1 MKRRRFL
8 HRIGSILAVLGVTEA
23 EWLTLGNRYYQ
34 ALAQP
39 SSRKLALLIGI
50 NQYPQMPALSGCLMD
65 VELQRELLIHR
76 FGFQGSDI
84 LTLTEEQ
91 ASREFIEAAF
101 LDHLGKQA
109 KPDDVVVFHFSG
121 YGSRVK
127 LETSPDRMQNALMTA
142 NVSQNSQDD
151 KIVNYILEETLLLL
165 LRSLPTDRVT
175 AVLDTSYYAPS
186 TVLGLKTRALQE
198 SLEAKLAAD
207 ELDLLKQ
214 LKTQKLPSTPVV
226 LAATSNPKQSAREG
240 LFSGFSAGLFTY
252 ALTQYLWEFTPATT
266 IQVALSHVENS
277 LSKLGSK
284 QQPALL
290 SNQKNSLAQDVEN
303 LSPNLSP
310 TRGEAL
316 NSPPSLLGKGAGGL
330 GFPDDVKSQLL
341 PDSTIGAEGAVSAI
355 EEDGKTVHL
364 WLAGLPPQVLLYYGV
379 NSRFTLATTEQLV
392 LRSRTGLTAKAQIS
406 KIDSTTPLQVG
417 QLVQEAVRVL
427 PRNINLTIALDTGLE
442 RIERVDATSA
452 FATFSRVSTVV
463 IGEKPADYLF
473 AKLQQTLSRY
483 GLFSLGGELIPNIT
497 GEVGEAVK
505 LTVQRLAPKLSTL
518 LAAKLWRLTENQ
530 GSSRLAL
537 KATLEI
543 ISDTSPSVVMQ
554 RETVRTFKTET
565 SIKKSLPT
573 PNSTRAKQQ
582 LSTNSTPIVPIGSR
596 MQYRVENQSDRPVY
610 LILLGLNNNHTAI
623 ALHSW
628 ETPQEPNTADT
639 KPLLKEVVIPPG
651 ETLTLPQTNAASAW
665 VISEPA
671 LFDEQQ
677 LILSTAPFS
686 ETLAALN
693 TAKYSTAEQSPIGP
707 LLNSLDIAQAL
718 LQDLHNASALKT
730 EINGTAA
737 DSYILDVNNWASFSF
752 SFQVM

>member
-1 MKRRRFL
+1 MKRRTFL

-39 SSRKLALLIGI
+39 SPRKLALLIGI
-50 NQYPQMPALSGCLMD
+50 NQYPKISALSGCLTD

-76 FGFQGSDI
+76 FGFQRSDI

-91 ASREFIEAAF
+91 ASRGLIEAAF

-109 KPDDVVVFHFSG
+109 KPGDLVVFHFSG

-127 LETSPDRMQNALMTA
+127 LETSPDIIQNALVTA
-142 NVSQNSQDD
+142 NESQNSQ
-151 KIVNYILEETLLLL
+151 IVNYILEETLLLL

-186 TVLGLKTRALQE
+186 AVIGLKIRALQE
-198 SLEAKLAAD
+198 SVAKLAAE
-207 ELDLLKQ
+207 ELDFLKQ
-214 LKTQKLPSTPVV
+214 LKTQKLSSTPIV
-226 LAATSNPKQSAREG
+226 LAATSEPKQPARER

-277 LSKLGSK
+277 LYKLGNK

-290 SNQKNSLAQDVEN
+290 SSQKNPDI
-303 LSPNLSP
+303 
-310 TRGEAL
+310 T
-316 NSPPSLLGKGAGGL
+316 SLL
-330 GFPDDVKSQLL
+330 PESI
-341 PDSTIGAEGAVSAI
+341 IGAEGVVSAI

-379 NSRFTLATTEQLV
+379 NSRFTLATTEQLI

-406 KIDSTTPLQVG
+406 KIEGANPLQIG

-452 FATFSRVSTVV
+452 FAGFSHVSTVMA
-463 IGEKPADYLF
+463 GEKPADYLF
-473 AKLQQTLSRY
+473 AKLQEVPSSY
-483 GLFSLGGELIPNIT
+483 GLFSLGGELIPNTT

-505 LTVQRLAPKLSTL
+505 LTVQRLAPKLSIL
-518 LAAKLWRLTENQ
+518 YAAKLWRLTENE
-530 GSSRLAL
+530 GSSRLPL

-543 ISDTSPSVVMQ
+543 ISGISPRVVIQ
-554 RETVRTFKTET
+554 RETVRTFKTEN
-565 SIKKSLPT
+565 SIKKSLP
-573 PNSTRAKQQ
+573 
-582 LSTNSTPIVPIGSR
+582 TPIVPIGSR

-623 ALHSW
+623 AFYPW
-628 ETPQEPNTADT
+628 ETPTEANIADT
-639 KPLLKEVVIPPG
+639 KPLLKEVVIAPG
-651 ETLTLPQTNAASAW
+651 ETLTLPQTNAASQW
-665 VISEPA
+665 VISGPA
-671 LFDEQQ
+671 SECEQQ
-677 LILSTAPFS
+677 LIFSTNPFR
-686 ETLAALN
+686 ETLAALS
-693 TAKYSTAEQSPIGP
+693 TAKYSTAEQRSIDP
-707 LLNSLDIAQAL
+707 LLNPLDVAQAL
-718 LQDLHNASALKT
+718 LQDLHNANALKT
-730 EINGTAA
+730 EMNGTAA
-737 DSYILDVNNWASFSF
+737 DSYILDVNNWASLSF
-752 SFQVM
+752 SFQVS

>member
-1 MKRRRFL
+1 MKRRTFL
-8 HRIGSILAVLGVTEA
+8 QRIGSILAVLGITEV
-23 EWLTLGNRYYQ
+23 EWLSLGNRYYQ

-39 SSRKLALLIGI
+39 SPRKLALLIGI
-50 NQYPQMPALSGCLMD
+50 NQYPKIPALSGCLTD
-65 VELQRELLIHR
+65 IELQKELLIHR

-109 KPDDVVVFHFSG
+109 KPGDVVVFHFSG
-121 YGSRVK
+121 YGSCVK
-127 LETSPDRMQNALMTA
+127 LETSPDTMQNVLVSA
-142 NVSQNSQDD
+142 NVSHASQDE

-165 LRSLPTDRVT
+165 LRSLPTERVT
-175 AVLDTSYYAPS
+175 AVLDTSYYAPN
-186 TVLGLKTRALQE
+186 TVLGLKIRALQE
-198 SLEAKLAAD
+198 SADVKLVAE
-207 ELDLLKQ
+207 ELDFLQQ
-214 LKTQKLPSTPVV
+214 LKTQKLPSTPLV
-226 LAATSNPKQSAREG
+226 LAATSEPKQPAREG

-266 IQVALSHVENS
+266 IQVALSHVDNS

-290 SNQKNSLAQDVEN
+290 TSQKNQNLTSLQPE
-303 LSPNLSP
+303 SI
-310 TRGEAL
+310 
-316 NSPPSLLGKGAGGL
+316 
-330 GFPDDVKSQLL
+330 
-341 PDSTIGAEGAVSAI
+341 IGAEGAVTAI

-379 NSRFTLATTEQLV
+379 NSRFTLATTEQLI
-392 LRSRTGLTAKAQIS
+392 LRSRTGLTAKAQIYQIEGTNS
-406 KIDSTTPLQVG
+406 LQIG

-452 FATFSRVSTVV
+452 FAAFPHISTVV
-463 IGEKPADYLF
+463 VGEKPADYVF
-473 AKLQQTLSRY
+473 GKLQEIPSRY
-483 GLFSLGGELIPNIT
+483 GLFSLGGELIPNTT

-505 LTVQRLAPKLSTL
+505 LAVQRLAPKSSTL

-543 ISDTSPSVVMQ
+543 ISNISPRVVMQ
-554 RETVRTFKTET
+554 RETVRAFKTET
-565 SIKKSLPT
+565 PIKKSVQTRLITSLP
-573 PNSTRAKQQ
+573 
-582 LSTNSTPIVPIGSR
+582 TPIVPIGSR

-610 LILLGLNNNHTAI
+610 LIVLGLNNNHTAI
-623 ALHSW
+623 ALYSW
-628 ETPQEPNTADT
+628 ETPQEPNTDDI
-639 KPLLKEVVIPPG
+639 KPLLKEVVIAPS
-651 ETLTLPQTNAASAW
+651 ETLTLPQTNAASEW
-665 VISEPA
+665 VISGPA
-671 LFDEQQ
+671 FFCEQQ
-677 LILSTAPFS
+677 LIFSTTPFS
-686 ETLAALN
+686 ATLAALN
-693 TAKYSTAEQSPIGP
+693 AAKYSSAEQRPIGP

-718 LQDLHNASALKT
+718 LKDLHFKT
-730 EINGTAA
+730 EINGTAT

-752 SFQVM
+752 TFQVV

>member
-1 MKRRRFL
+1 MKRRTFL
-8 HRIGSILAVLGVTEA
+8 HRIGSILAVLGFTEA
-23 EWLTLGNRYYQ
+23 EWLTLGNHYYQ

-50 NQYPQMPALSGCLMD
+50 NQYPQIPALSGCLTD

-109 KPDDVVVFHFSG
+109 KPGDVVVFHFSG

-127 LETSPDRMQNALMTA
+127 LETSPDPLQNALVPSNGNQDA
-142 NVSQNSQDD
+142 QND

-165 LRSLPTDRVT
+165 LRSLPTNRVT

-186 TVLGLKTRALQE
+186 TVLGLKIRTLQE
-198 SLEAKLAAD
+198 SVAKLAPEEID
-207 ELDLLKQ
+207 FLNQ
-214 LKTQKLPSTPVV
+214 LKTQKLSRTPIV
-226 LAATSNPKQSAREG
+226 LAATSEPKQPAREG

-266 IQVALSHVENS
+266 IQVALSHLENS

-290 SNQKNSLAQDVEN
+290 INQKNQHIAS
-303 LSPNLSP
+303 
-310 TRGEAL
+310 
-316 NSPPSLLGKGAGGL
+316 
-330 GFPDDVKSQLL
+330 LL
-341 PDSTIGAEGAVSAI
+341 PDGVIGAEGAVTAI

-364 WLAGLPPQVLLYYGV
+364 WLAGLLPQVLLYYGV

-406 KIDSTTPLQVG
+406 QIEGANPLEVG

-452 FATFSRVSTVV
+452 FAAFPRMSIVV
-463 IGEKPADYLF
+463 AGEKPADYIF
-473 AKLQQTLSRY
+473 GKLQEIPSRY
-483 GLFSLGGELIPNIT
+483 GLFSLGGELIPNTT

-505 LTVQRLAPKLSTL
+505 LTVQRLAPKLLTL

-543 ISDTSPSVVMQ
+543 VSNILPRVVIQ
-554 RETVRTFKTET
+554 RETVRTFKTEP
-565 SIKKSLPT
+565 SIKKPVQTRLIPSLP
-573 PNSTRAKQQ
+573 
-582 LSTNSTPIVPIGSR
+582 TPIVPIGSR

-623 ALHSW
+623 AFSSW
-628 ETPQEPNTADT
+628 ETPQEPNTADA
-639 KPLLKEVVIPPG
+639 KPILKEVIIAPG
-651 ETLTLPQTNAASAW
+651 ETLTLPQTTAASQW

-671 LFDEQQ
+671 SECEQQ
-677 LILSTAPFS
+677 LIFSTASFS
-686 ETLAALN
+686 GTLAALN
-693 TAKYSTAEQSPIGP
+693 TAKYSTAEQRPISP
-707 LLNSLDIAQAL
+707 LLNPLDVAQAL
-718 LQDLHNASALKT
+718 LQDLHNASTLKT
-730 EINGTAA
+730 EMNGTAA
-737 DSYILDVNNWASFSF
+737 DSYILDVNHWASLSF
-752 SFQVM
+752 SFQVG

>member
-8 HRIGSILAVLGVTEA
+8 QRISSILAVLGITEA
-23 EWLTLGNRYYQ
+23 EWLTFGNRYYQ
-34 ALAQP
+34 ALAQ
-39 SSRKLALLIGI
+39 SSPRKLGLLIGI
-50 NQYPQMPALSGCLMD
+50 NQYPENPALSGCLTD

-84 LTLTEEQ
+84 LTLTEEE
-91 ASREFIEAAF
+91 ASREFIQAAF

-109 KPDDVVVFHFSG
+109 KPSDVIVFHFSG

-127 LETSPDRMQNALMTA
+127 LETSPERMQNALVPAA
-142 NVSQNSQDD
+142 NGSKDPQDE

-186 TVLGLKTRALQE
+186 TVLGLKIRALQE
-198 SLEAKLAAD
+198 SVEAKLAAE

-214 LKTQKLPSTPVV
+214 LKTQKLPSTPIV

-277 LSKLGSK
+277 LSKLASK
-284 QQPALL
+284 QQPTLL
-290 SNQKNSLAQDVEN
+290 SNQKNQYITSLLPAEFSADVEN
-303 LSPNLSP
+303 LSPK
-310 TRGEAL
+310 REEAL
-316 NSPPSLLGKGAGGL
+316 NTLPSLVGKGTEGL
-330 GFPDDVKSQLL
+330 GFPDEVKNHLL
-341 PDSTIGAEGAVSAI
+341 PHSSIGAEGAVSAI

-364 WLAGLPPQVLLYYGV
+364 WLGGLPPQVLLYYGV

-406 KIDSTTPLQVG
+406 KIDITTPLQVG

-452 FATFSRVSTVV
+452 FAAFSRVSTVV
-463 IGEKPADYLF
+463 VGEKPADYLF
-473 AKLQQTLSRY
+473 AKLQQTPSRY
-483 GLFSLGGELIPNIT
+483 GLFSLGGELIPNTT

-565 SIKKSLPT
+565 SIKKSVETRLIASLP
-573 PNSTRAKQQ
+573 
-582 LSTNSTPIVPIGSR
+582 TPIVPIGSR
-596 MQYRVENQSDRPVY
+596 MQYRVENQSDRRVY

-623 ALHSW
+623 AFYSW
-628 ETPQEPNTADT
+628 ETLQEPNTADT
-639 KPLLKEVVIPPG
+639 KPLLKEAVIAPG

-665 VISEPA
+665 VISGPA
-671 LFDEQQ
+671 FFYEQQ
-677 LILSTAPFS
+677 LIFSTAPFS

-693 TAKYSTAEQSPIGP
+693 TAKYSTAEQGPIGP
-707 LLNSLDIAQAL
+707 LLNSLDVAQAL

-730 EINGTAA
+730 EMNGTAT

-752 SFQVM
+752 NFQVM

>member
-1 MKRRRFL
+1 MKRRTFL
-8 HRIGSILAVLGVTEA
+8 QKIGSILAVLGVTEA
-23 EWLTLGNRYYQ
+23 EWLSLGNRYYQ

-39 SSRKLALLIGI
+39 SPRKLALLIGI
-50 NQYPQMPALSGCLMD
+50 NQYPKIPALSGCLTD

-101 LDHLGKQA
+101 WDHLGKQA
-109 KPDDVVVFHFSG
+109 KPGDLVVFHFSG

-127 LETSPDRMQNALMTA
+127 LETSPDTIQNALMPA
-142 NVSQNSQDD
+142 NVIFKSQND
-151 KIVNYILEETLLLL
+151 KIVKYILEETLLLL

-175 AVLDTSYYAPS
+175 AVLDTSYYPPN
-186 TVLGLKTRALQE
+186 TVLGLKSRALQE
-198 SLEAKLAAD
+198 SVAKLAAE
-207 ELDLLKQ
+207 ELDFLKQ
-214 LKTQKLPSTPVV
+214 LKTQNLPSTPVV

-266 IQVALSHVENS
+266 IQVGFSHLENS
-277 LSKLGSK
+277 LYKLGSK

-290 SNQKNSLAQDVEN
+290 SSEKNQHVTSLLSADVEN
-303 LSPNLSP
+303 LSPKK
-310 TRGEAL
+310 REAL
-316 NSPPSLLGKGAGGL
+316 NSSSTLQEKGAGGL
-330 GFPDDVKSQLL
+330 GFADDLKNQLL
-341 PDSTIGAEGAVSAI
+341 PDGISGAQGVVSAI

-379 NSRFTLATTEQLV
+379 NSRLTLATGEELI

-417 QLVQEAVRVL
+417 QLVQETVRVL

-452 FATFSRVSTVV
+452 FAAFSRVSTVV
-463 IGEKPADYLF
+463 AGEKSADYLF
-473 AKLQQTLSRY
+473 AKLREISSRY
-483 GLFSLGGELIPNIT
+483 GLFSLGGELIPNTT

-505 LTVQRLAPKLSTL
+505 LTVQRLAPKLLTL

-530 GSSRLAL
+530 GSSRLAF

-543 ISDTSPSVVMQ
+543 ISDISPRVVMQ
-554 RETVRTFKTET
+554 RETVQALKTET
-565 SIKKSLPT
+565 SIKKSVQTRLIASLP
-573 PNSTRAKQQ
+573 
-582 LSTNSTPIVPIGSR
+582 PIVPIGSR
-596 MQYRVENQSDRPVY
+596 MQYRVENQSNRLVY

-623 ALHSW
+623 AFYPW

-639 KPLLKEVVIPPG
+639 EPLLKQVIIAPG
-651 ETLTLPQTNAASAW
+651 ETLILPQSNTTSEW
-665 VISEPA
+665 VIPGPA
-671 LFDEQQ
+671 FFYEQQ
-677 LILSTAPFS
+677 LIVSTAPFS

-693 TAKYSTAEQSPIGP
+693 TAKYSTAEQGPIGP
-707 LLNSLDIAQAL
+707 LLNPLEVAQAL

-730 EINGTAA
+730 EINGTAT
-737 DSYILDVNNWASFSF
+737 DSYILDVNNWASLSF
-752 SFQVM
+752 GFQVV

>member
-1 MKRRRFL
+1 MKRRTFL
-8 HRIGSILAVLGVTEA
+8 HRIGSILAVLGLTEA

-34 ALAQP
+34 ALAEP
-39 SSRKLALLIGI
+39 SPRKLALLIGI
-50 NQYPQMPALSGCLMD
+50 NQYPKIPDLSGCLTD
-65 VELQRELLIHR
+65 VELQKELLIHR

-84 LTLTEEQ
+84 LTLTEEE

-109 KPDDVVVFHFSG
+109 KPGDLVVFHFSG

-127 LETSPDRMQNALMTA
+127 LETLPDPMQNALVAA
-142 NVSQNSQDD
+142 NVSKKSQDE

-175 AVLDTSYYAPS
+175 AVLDTSFYAPS
-186 TVLGLKTRALQE
+186 TVLGLKIRTLEE
-198 SLEAKLAAD
+198 SVAKLAAE
-207 ELDLLKQ
+207 ELDFLKQ
-214 LKTQKLPSTPVV
+214 LKTQNLPSTPIV
-226 LAATSNPKQSAREG
+226 LTATSNPKQSAREG

-290 SNQKNSLAQDVEN
+290 SNQKNQYITS
-303 LSPNLSP
+303 
-310 TRGEAL
+310 
-316 NSPPSLLGKGAGGL
+316 
-330 GFPDDVKSQLL
+330 LL
-341 PDSTIGAEGAVSAI
+341 PDSIIGAQGVVSTI

-379 NSRFTLATTEQLV
+379 NSRFTLETTEQLV
-392 LRSRTGLTAKAQIS
+392 LRSRTGLTAKAQIY
-406 KIDSTTPLQVG
+406 KIEGANSLQVG

-427 PRNINLTIALDTGLE
+427 PRNINLIIALDTGLE

-452 FATFSRVSTVV
+452 FAAFSHVSTVV
-463 IGEKPADYLF
+463 AGEKPADYLF
-473 AKLQQTLSRY
+473 AKQQEIPSHY
-483 GLFSLGGELIPNIT
+483 GLFSLGGELIPNTT

-505 LTVQRLAPKLSTL
+505 LTVQKLAPKLSTL

-543 ISDTSPSVVMQ
+543 ISEISPRVVMQ
-554 RETVRTFKTET
+554 RQTARTFKTET

-573 PNSTRAKQQ
+573 PV
-582 LSTNSTPIVPIGSR
+582 VPVGSR
-596 MQYRVENQSDRPVY
+596 MQYRVENQSDRSVY

-623 ALHSW
+623 TFYSW
-628 ETPQEPNTADT
+628 NPQEPNTADT
-639 KPLLKEVVIPPG
+639 KPLLQQVVIAPG
-651 ETLTLPQTNAASAW
+651 ETITLPQTNAASEW
-665 VISEPA
+665 VISGPA
-671 LFDEQQ
+671 SECEQQ
-677 LILSTAPFS
+677 LIFSTAPFS
-686 ETLAALN
+686 ATLAALN
-693 TAKYSTAEQSPIGP
+693 TTKYSTAEEQPIGS
-707 LLNSLDIAQAL
+707 LLNPLDVAQAL

-730 EINGTAA
+730 EMNGTAA
-737 DSYILDVNNWASFSF
+737 DSYILDVNNWASFNF
-752 SFQVM
+752 SFQVV